1 MADENLYRARAKR
14 GEVLGTPGQ
23 AAALDEHRRHL
34 VAARAS
40 TARRWRCAS
49 VVDEIRRTVPRS

>member
-1 MADENLYRARAKR
+1 MADEN
-14 GEVLGTPGQ
+14 
-23 AAALDEHRRHL
+23 RHL